1 MKKGLLYV
9 MTVCMGLYG
18 CGQEKLSER
27 VYNEGINLIPAPACI
42 EQGEGAFVLNRG
54 TDICVSHD
62 SLRTVASFY
71 AQKMRTATGYELP
84 LAGAE
89 GREHAICLSIDP
101 TIVGDE
107 AYCLDVNPQK
117 VDVRASSLRGLF
129 YGMASLMQLLP
140 AEIESGECVSGA
152 EWQIPVVTVKDTP
165 RFAYRGLMLD
175 VARHFISVEGLK
187 KHIDML
193 ASVKINTLH
202 LHLSDYQG
210 WRVEIK
216 KYPRLTEIGG
226 KRIDEY
232 GKEYAGYYT
241 QEDIKEIV
249 AYAQER
255 FITIIP
261 EIDVP
266 GHSLAAIAAY
276 PELSCTG
283 EQYEVMSRWGPF
295 PVVFC
300 PGKEVMF
307 EMLDG
312 IFAEMSELFPG
323 KYFHI
328 GGDECP
334 KKVWETCPNC
344 QRRIREEKL
353 FADSKY
359 SAEHKLQSYAIARC
373 ERILKKYGKRM
384 IGWDEILEGGLA
396 PDATVM
402 SWRGE
407 SGGIA
412 SALMDHNVIMTPAG
426 NGLYL
431 DYYQGNYQAEPFAW
445 GGHAPIEK
453 TYSYNPVPDV
463 LVKEG
468 KEKYIWGV
476 QANAWSECMYTEDL
490 VEYRVYPRILAVAEV
505 GWTPLEKKDFQDF
518 SRRLNNAAV
527 RMDYHGINYHI
538 PMPEQPD
545 FCRNHVVFM
554 DDSTVVEFTTSRP
567 MKMVYTLDGTEP
579 GLESAVYTEPL
590 VFKESGKAK
599 IRSVLP
605 SGKMGLV
612 REVEVGRQS
621 LLPAVAEEPANRG
634 LRLRFSPAR
643 CLYVKEMADVKE
655 WKDSILTSIE
665 PIVKLRRNKYL
676 NVEFYVAVA
685 EGFFY
690 VPEDG
695 IYEFASNDTRVTVGD
710 KVVVDNDGRPQINSK
725 YGRSLAL
732 CKGWHPFKVEQI
744 SNFIGGWN
752 SQQRNDGA
760 VRYRKYGEKSWTK
773 ISKEQIGYNE

>member
-1 MKKGLLYV
+1 MKKGLLYA
-9 MTVCMGLYG
+9 MIICMELYG

-42 EQGEGAFVLNRG
+42 EQGEGAFVLNRS
-54 TDICVSHD
+54 TDIYVSHD

-89 GREHAICLSIDP
+89 ERDHTICLSIDP

-140 AEIESGECVSGA
+140 AEIESGECASGA
-152 EWQIPVVTVKDTP
+152 GWQIPAVTVKDTP

-193 ASVKINTLH
+193 ASAKINTLH

-241 QEDIKEIV
+241 QKDIKEIV

-295 PVVFC
+295 PVFFC

-353 FADSKY
+353 FSDSKY

-412 SALMDHNVIMTPAG
+412 SALMEHNVIMTPAG

-545 FCRNHVVFM
+545 FCRNHVAFM
-554 DDSTVVEFTTSRP
+554 EDSTVVKFTTSRS

-590 VFKESGKAK
+590 VFKESGKVK
-599 IRSVLP
+599 IRSMLP

-612 REVEVGRQS
+612 REVEVERQS

-634 LRLRFSPAR
+634 LRLRFSPVC
-643 CLYVKEMADVKE
+643 CLYVKETADVNE

-665 PIVKLRRNKYL
+665 PIVKLCRNKYS